1 VFTPN
6 HSDEVRHDEILA
18 TAKNSKATP
27 KRSGFCGKKTPKK
40 ETKQKNQKRNE
51 NSCLIATV

>member
-27 KRSGFCGKKTPKK
+27 KRSGFCGKKQFK
-40 ETKQKNQKRNE
+40 
-51 NSCLIATV
+51 SLFWIYHS